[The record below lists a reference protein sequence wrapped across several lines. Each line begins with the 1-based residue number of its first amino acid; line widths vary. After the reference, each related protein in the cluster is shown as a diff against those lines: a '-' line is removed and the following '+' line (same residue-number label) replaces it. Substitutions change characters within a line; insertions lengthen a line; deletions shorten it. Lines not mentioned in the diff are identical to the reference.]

1 MNDWQQSCHMC
12 RTYLKPLLR
21 MLRKQT
27 VTDTIRD
34 SLLKMIRYGRDANA
48 SLVYRVEQ
56 N

>member
-1 MNDWQQSCHMC
+1 MQHHSH

-34 SLLKMIRYGRDANA
+34 SLLKMIR
-48 SLVYRVEQ
+48 
-56 N
+56 

>member
-1 MNDWQQSCHMC
+1 MQQNHSH

-34 SLLKMIRYGRDANA
+34 SLLKMIR
-48 SLVYRVEQ
+48 
-56 N
+56 